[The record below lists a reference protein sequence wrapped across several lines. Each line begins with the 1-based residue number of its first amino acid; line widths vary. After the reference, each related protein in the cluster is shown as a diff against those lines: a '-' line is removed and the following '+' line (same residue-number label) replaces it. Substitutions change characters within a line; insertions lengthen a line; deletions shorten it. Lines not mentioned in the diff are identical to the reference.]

1 MNTYERIYNLLLEKK
16 SEFKHGK
23 GGMSKDDPRYEKH
36 QKHLAA
42 RTQRKAKDWWRRSGA
57 GTPSVADVADST
69 LRRWMHH
76 KSEMTPKS
84 QRTIRRFRDR
94 YGRLPKV
101 PTT

>member
-1 MNTYERIYNLLLEKK
+1 MNSYERIYTLLLEG
-16 SEFKHGK
+16 EFKHGK

-84 QRTIRRFRDR
+84 QRTVRRFRDR
-94 YGRLPKV
+94 YGRVPKV
-101 PTT
+101 PNK